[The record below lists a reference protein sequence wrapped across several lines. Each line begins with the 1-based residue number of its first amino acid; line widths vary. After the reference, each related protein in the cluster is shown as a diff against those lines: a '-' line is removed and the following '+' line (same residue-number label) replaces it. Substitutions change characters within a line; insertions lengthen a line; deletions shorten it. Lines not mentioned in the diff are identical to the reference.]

1 MLKKALTKLSIILSM
16 ILLITLLSNCTKQA
30 TAVKI
35 IPEPAEM
42 TISKGV
48 YRISSKT
55 PVYVNESRPELVD
68 VANYLIE
75 RIEASSSLRLDVQQ
89 IDHDPGK
96 GIYLHSDAPVNTGNP
111 EGYELIVSGNGI
123 SINGLSARGVFYGIQ
138 SLLQMLPPE
147 IYGNEEV
154 LSGKDLVVPIVTIRD
169 EPRYAWRGMH
179 LDVGRHLFPVEFL
192 KKYIDL
198 IAMHKMNVFHWHLT
212 EDQGWRIEIQKY
224 PGLTEIG
231 AWRETENGEKYG
243 GFYTQDQIQEVVE
256 YAKSRFVDVMPEI
269 ELPGHS
275 VAALAAYPELS
286 CTDGPF
292 KVRTAWGVS
301 EDVYCA
307 GKEETFNFLEDVID
321 EVVEL
326 FPFEYFHI
334 GGDEC
339 PKVRWEE
346 CDDCQKRIRD
356 ENLKD
361 EHELQSYFIGRIE
374 KYLATKNKKLVGW
387 DEILEGG
394 LAPNATVMSWRG
406 EEGGIA
412 AAKQKHN
419 VIMTPNPFLYFDY
432 YQGDPKTEPKAIGG
446 FLPMEKVYS
455 YNPTP
460 DALSKAEAGYIL
472 GAQGNVWTEYI
483 ATTEKI
489 EYMALPRMCA
499 LAELVWTPQ
508 ELRDYEKF
516 TYRMGAHYARLDAMD
531 VNYRIPPPVVE
542 ETSYVFL
549 REQEIVLHPS
559 MDEAD
564 IRYTTDG
571 TEPDENS
578 LAYSDTLTF
587 DNDVV
592 IKAKTIMKSGQA
604 SATLTINL
612 DKQAP
617 QPGLELN
624 TLIAGISYS
633 LFKGSFKTTKEL
645 DDVEADSR
653 GEIKEFAIMDN
664 MGTEA
669 YGMIMTGH
677 INIEKTGVYRF
688 YTRSDDGSVLKIDGD
703 VIVNND
709 GWHAPTQKS
718 GAVALGEGWHMFELS
733 FIQAGGGQFLEVL
746 WSGPDFERK
755 EIPKEKLA
763 SMMTMMPMMPKR

>member
-1 MLKKALTKLSIILSM
+1 MLKKTISKLSQFFTFIIFLV
-16 ILLITLLSNCTKQA
+16 LFPNCTKQSPV
-30 TAVKI
+30 VKI

-42 TISKGV
+42 TIAKGV
-48 YRISSKT
+48 YRISSKS
-55 PVYVNESRPELVD
+55 PIYVNENQTGLAK
-68 VANYLIE
+68 VADFLIE
-75 RIEASSSLRLDVQQ
+75 RIEASSTLDLDIQL

-96 GIYLHSDAPVNTGNP
+96 GIYIHSDSPLFSNNP
-111 EGYELIVSGNGI
+111 EAYELVTTSSG
-123 SINGLSARGVFYGIQ
+123 ININASSAKGAFYAVQ
-138 SLLQMLPPE
+138 TLLQLLPPDVF
-147 IYGNEEV
+147 GNEKV
-154 LSGKDLVVPIVTIRD
+154 LSPKDLIVPIVNIKD

-179 LDVGRHLFPVEFL
+179 LDVGRHLFPVEFI

-198 IAMHKMNVFHWHLT
+198 IAMHKMNIFHWHLT

-224 PGLTEIG
+224 PRLTDIG

-256 YAKSRFVDVMPEI
+256 YAASRFIDVMPEI

-275 VAALAAYPELS
+275 VAALASYPELA
-286 CTDGPF
+286 CTEGPF

-307 GKEETFNFLEDVID
+307 GKEITFDFLHDVID

-361 EHELQSYFIGRIE
+361 EHELQSYFISRIE

-412 AAKQKHN
+412 AAQQKHD
-419 VIMTPNPFLYFDY
+419 VIMTPNTYLYFDY

-455 YNPTP
+455 YDPTP
-460 DALSKAEAGYIL
+460 DALNTSEAEHIL

-483 ATTEKI
+483 STSEKV

-508 ELRDYEKF
+508 NLRDYERF
-516 TYRMGAHYARLDAMD
+516 IYRMGAHYARLDAMD
-531 VNYRIPPPVVE
+531 VNYRIPPPVIKE
-542 ETSYVFL
+542 SNYVFL
-549 REQEIVLHPS
+549 RKQEVVLHKA

-571 TEPDENS
+571 TDPDANS
-578 LAYSDTLTF
+578 LLYTDTLTF
-587 DNDVV
+587 DNDAV
-592 IKAKTIMKSGQA
+592 IKVKTVMKSGQA
-604 SATLTINL
+604 SVALTIIL

-617 QPGLELN
+617 EPGLELDKPVQG
-624 TLIAGISYS
+624 LSYS
-633 LFKGSFKTTKEL
+633 IFKGSFKSTTEL
-645 DDVEADSR
+645 EILDADER
-653 GEIKEFAIMDN
+653 GETSGFNFPKPERKDS
-664 MGTEA
+664 
-669 YGMIMTGH
+669 YGMIMAGH
-677 INIEKTGVYRF
+677 LKIEKSGVYRF
-688 YTRSDDGSVLKIDGD
+688 YTKSDDGTVLKIEDK
-703 VIVNND
+703 VVVNND

-718 GAVALGEGWHMFELS
+718 GAVALGEGWHRIQLDFV
-733 FIQAGGGQFLEVL
+733 QAGGAQFLEVL
-746 WSGPDFERK
+746 WSGPDFEK
-755 EIPKEKLA
+755 QEIPKEKLA
-763 SMMTMMPMMPKR
+763 SMMTMMPMMQKR